1 MADEEVIVPT
11 SGNPAL
17 DPTAEGVSGIVARAV
32 GNKLSDTR
40 ADKTFETRVGYSGG
54 KHWSELAEESYK
66 NSRRLLGEG
75 DIQKEKLKE
84 YWEKRKRDIESG
96 ERKTRPKVIFG
107 SGMGGGGGSSRV
119 KRTGQFGISN
129 ATSKDYGVMRFK
141 SKVMQEAASATYT
154 CIFPLN
160 SYLPQVCGPFRPFGV
175 ETIGGMPQS
184 LMQEASQ
191 NGGPVNMD
199 EV

>member
-1 MADEEVIVPT
+1 MADDEVIVPT

-17 DPTAEGVSGIVARAV
+17 DPTAEGVSGLVARAV

-40 ADKTFETRVGYSGG
+40 TDKTFETREGYFGG
-54 KHWSELAEESYK
+54 KHWSERAEEAYK
-66 NSRRLLGEG
+66 NSRRLLSEG

-84 YWEKRKRDIESG
+84 YWDNRKRQYETG
-96 ERKTRPKVIFG
+96 EREDRPKVIFG
-107 SGMGGGGGSSRV
+107 EGMGGGSSRV
-119 KRTGQFGISN
+119 KRTGQFGVSN
-129 ATSKDYGVMRFK
+129 STSKDYGVMRFK
-141 SKVMQEAASATYT
+141 SKVMQDAASATYT